1 LAHLLGS
8 GRFSGRPGSFS
19 TQDLDMKISGSEVR
33 QGYVIEWN
41 GKLYRVAK
49 SQPVQLGN
57 WRSYVQVELREL
69 GAGTKLNE
77 RIRPDDTFEKAMLE
91 EKEYQFL
98 YKEGDQYTFM
108 DNETYDQ
115 ISLNQDD
122 IGDAAVFLQDGMK
135 VSIQF
140 HEHKALSVALP
151 DKVTMEIVEA
161 DPVVKGQTASS
172 SYKPAKLENGVR
184 IMVPP
189 HIAAGT
195 RVVVNTADASYVE
208 RAKD

>member
-1 LAHLLGS
+1 
-8 GRFSGRPGSFS
+8 
-19 TQDLDMKISGSEVR
+19 MKISGSEVR

-69 GAGTKLNE
+69 GVGTKLNE
-77 RIRPDDTFEKAMLE
+77 RIRPDDTFEKATLE

-122 IGDAAVFLQDGMK
+122 IGDSAVFLQDGMR
-135 VSIQF
+135 VTIQF
-140 HEHKALSVALP
+140 HEHKALSVTLP

-161 DPVVKGQTASS
+161 DPVVKGQSASS

-195 RVVVNTADASYVE
+195 RVVVNTVDSSYVE